1 MPERP
6 RQVLSLAQ
14 RTVHALLARG
24 ATEKISHLIVATT
37 CPDMLSPSLGQ
48 MLHEQFHLQLLN
60 THTIDLVQGCAG
72 GVTALILASQLAE
85 LNHST
90 VMVVQADA
98 AKKATSKSKSIH
110 RIFGNGSFAC
120 LISSGHAG
128 KGLLH
133 YKSRQYQSLSEV
145 VTIKMGHDADEII
158 EKREKDLA
166 KDPRKYLGLCIDSAL
181 AVRLLRNA
189 TFETEDGG
197 DVEIRDG
204 GVLGRR
210 RRDEIAIERILAVT
224 GIRIGR
230 GRARSQ
236 FFSQLVAEDR
246 NRLREVHRRKLGPG
260 LDRRRQGP
268 HRRARPRPRERRPPD
283 RREAARR
290 TDGGRGRYA
299 RPGRHRRWPAGRG
312 RRRSRPAP
320 RRPRPRGRSPG

>member
-1 MPERP
+1 MGVIISKSESYFEFNNGDDMPERP

-14 RTVHALLARG
+14 KTVHALLARG

-48 MLHEQFHLQLLN
+48 MLHEQFHFELFN

-166 KDPRKYLGLCIDSAL
+166 KDPRKYLGLCMDSAL

-189 TFETEDGG
+189 EAFYLEFVKESTAPDVMILHQVNPAILKHLRSTFAKYNLQFVDGSAETGNCGAASVGIALNNVKHSLEGKKIFLCSFG
-197 DVEIRDG
+197 TG
-204 GVLGRR
+204 GV
-210 RRDEIAIERILAVT
+210 ITA
-224 GIRIGR
+224 
-230 GRARSQ
+230 
-236 FFSQLVAEDR
+236 
-246 NRLREVHRRKLGPG
+246 G
-260 LDRRRQGP
+260 LWQN
-268 HRRARPRPRERRPPD
+268 
-283 RREAARR
+283 
-290 TDGGRGRYA
+290 
-299 RPGRHRRWPAGRG
+299 
-312 RRRSRPAP
+312 
-320 RRPRPRGRSPG
+320 